1 MKSRLLKEN
10 YTNNMSLENFF
21 NPKSIAVIGA
31 TSDKN
36 KVGYAF
42 MSNLLQKNSGS
53 ENVANR
59 KIYPVTLNEESVL
72 GLPVFNS
79 VLDIPDEIDLAIIAV
94 RAQIVPKIL
103 TDCGQK
109 NIKNVIV
116 ISSGFKET
124 GFEGAELESQ
134 IGEIAKKYNIA
145 LLGPNCLGVI
155 SAKDDLN
162 ASFAGRKPLP
172 GKIAFLSQSGALGTA
187 LVDWSFQEGVGFS
200 KIVSL
205 GNEAQLTETD
215 FLEYL
220 ENDSDT
226 SAILMYLETLNDGP
240 RFMEVLSR
248 VTTKKPVVII
258 KAGMGTHGNLA
269 ALSHTGALAPQ
280 SDVFI
285 AACKQAG
292 AVTVSSVRGFF
303 NVVKVLS
310 QTTQTA
316 TPIQRVIVLTNGGGP
331 SVIAADLIDRS
342 KSLSLVTLS
351 NDTKEALREVLPPM
365 AAIGNPIDVMGDALA
380 DRYEKSLQILS
391 EAEDTDA
398 ILVILTPQMMTETKK
413 TADVLLK
420 FKDKINIFPVFIGG
434 EFMEDGRK
442 ELIKSGLSCFDFPR
456 DVVESLDYL
465 AKNAPKN
472 KSPLH
477 RSKDFKRQDGEMM
490 DFVCMKNLLSEY
502 DIFISGKFLTKKE
515 DLENT
520 LQELG
525 EGSYAMKAI
534 SKQAVHK
541 TESGAVRLNIANL
554 EEANRVWEEFWTT
567 IPAVEGVLIQKM
579 EKKGREVIIGMKK
592 DNTFGS
598 AIIFGL
604 GGIFTEAIKDTT
616 IRVAPFGKE
625 EALKMMKDIKGIKIL
640 QDFRGEP
647 PVNFEMLSQII
658 VNLSRLALEHPEIK
672 EIDLNPVMAT
682 ENSATII
689 DARVMI

>member
-1 MKSRLLKEN
+1 
-10 YTNNMSLENFF
+10 MSLENFF

>member
-1 MKSRLLKEN
+1 
-10 YTNNMSLENFF
+10 MSLENFF

-292 AVTVSSVRGFF
+292 AETVSSVRGFF

>member
-1 MKSRLLKEN
+1 MD
-10 YTNNMSLENFF
+10 LEKFF
-21 NPKSIAVIGA
+21 NPKSVAVIGA
-31 TSDKN
+31 SSDKS

-42 MSNLLQKNSGS
+42 MSNLLQKTPEA

-59 KIYPVTLNEESVL
+59 KIYPVTLNEKNIL

-94 RAQIVPKIL
+94 RAEIVPKIL

-109 NIKNVIV
+109 NIRNAIV

-124 GFEGAELESQ
+124 GFTGAELENQ
-134 IGEIAKKYNIA
+134 ISEIAKEYNIA

-155 SAKDDLN
+155 DAKNNLN
-162 ASFAGRKPLP
+162 ASFAGQKPLS

-187 LVDWSFQEGVGFS
+187 LIDWSLNEGIGFS
-200 KIVSL
+200 KFISL
-205 GNEAQLTETD
+205 GNESQLTETD

-226 SAILMYLETLNDGP
+226 SAILMYLETLNNGP
-240 RFMEVLSR
+240 KFMEVLSR

-258 KAGMGTHGNLA
+258 KAGMGAHGNLA
-269 ALSHTGALAPQ
+269 AMSHTGALAPQ

-303 NVVKVLS
+303 NVIKVLS
-310 QTTQTA
+310 QTTQMVA
-316 TPIQRVIVLTNGGGP
+316 PLQRIIILTNGGGP

-351 NDTKEALREVLPPM
+351 NDTKEALRKVLPPM
-365 AAIGNPIDVMGDALA
+365 AAIGNPVDIIGDALA

-398 ILVILTPQMMTETKK
+398 ILVILTPQMMTEAKK
-413 TADVLLK
+413 TAKVLSK

-434 EFMEDGRK
+434 KSMEAGRK
-442 ELIKSGLSCFDFPR
+442 EFIKSSLSCFDFPR
-456 DVVESLDYL
+456 DVIESLDYL

-477 RSKDFKRQDGEMM
+477 RSEDFKHQDGEMM
-490 DFVCMKNLLSEY
+490 SFTYMQNLLSEY
-502 DIFISGKFLTKKE
+502 GISISGKFLTKKE
-515 DLENT
+515 DLEDT
-520 LQELG
+520 LRELG
-525 EGSYAMKAI
+525 EGPYAMKAI

-541 TESGAVRLNIANL
+541 TETGAVRLNISNL
-554 EEANRVWEEFWTT
+554 EEASWIWEELWTT
-567 IPAVEGVLIQKM
+567 IPAVEGIVVQKM

-604 GGIFTEAIKDTT
+604 GGIFAEAIKDTT

-625 EALKMMKDIKGIKIL
+625 EALKMMRDIKGIKIL
-640 QDFRGEP
+640 QGLRGEP
-647 PVNFEMLSQII
+647 SVDFEMLSQII
-658 VNLSRLALEHPEIK
+658 VNLSRLTLEHPEIK
-672 EIDLNPVMAT
+672 EIDLNPVIAT
-682 ENSATII
+682 EDSAII
-689 DARVMI
+689 VDARVMI